1 MKIHISDTNACKAL
15 FFSISFF
22 VGLWAVRIPDIK
34 DQIEVDY
41 TGMGYLFVI
50 FSIGS
55 VLTMIVAPK
64 ITQLYSSKKISLM
77 SGFIISVLWLLIPFA
92 QLFEFMAL
100 LSFIFGVCYGLFE
113 VILNVQATSLEKKFN
128 KPMMSGFHAFWSIG
142 LLSGSLLTSVFLEF
156 KISYFI
162 NPPLRGE

>member
-1 MKIHISDTNACKAL
+1 MKIQISDTNACKAL

-41 TGMGYLFVI
+41 TGLGYLFVI

-64 ITQLYSSKKISLM
+64 ITQLYSSKKISLI
-77 SGFIISVLWLLIPFA
+77 SGILTAHKPTKKEI
-92 QLFEFMAL
+92 EKNNAL
-100 LSFIFGVCYGLFE
+100 
-113 VILNVQATSLEKKFN
+113 
-128 KPMMSGFHAFWSIG
+128 HALVSEI
-142 LLSGSLLTSVFLEF
+142 
-156 KISYFI
+156 
-162 NPPLRGE
+162 

>member
-64 ITQLYSSKKISLM
+64 ITQLYFVQKN
-77 SGFIISVLWLLIPFA
+77 IPYVWIYYKC
-92 QLFEFMAL
+92 FMA
-100 LSFIFGVCYGLFE
+100 
-113 VILNVQATSLEKKFN
+113 FN
-128 KPMMSGFHAFWSIG
+128 TIC
-142 LLSGSLLTSVFLEF
+142 T
-156 KISYFI
+156 II
-162 NPPLRGE
+162 